1 MKLCRFELLTE
12 PGTIR
17 SGMVYGG
24 KVYETDGA
32 EAIGVHE
39 AADVR
44 PLCPIPIPPSI
55 RVFRSDSD
63 VTSFYYVNP
72 GAVIGPSQ
80 IVELPDVG
88 SRYAV
93 RTYLAATVAG
103 TGYQISLE
111 EAESIVLGLT
121 LVNVI
126 TAIDLESKE
135 AHVGRS
141 HDFGIAMGP
150 VITTPDDLDDVMV
163 MTKNGILYKLECSV
177 KVNQIET
184 SKANFEEFP
193 ISIVEAVRLA
203 SETCTLRPGDV
214 FCVGPIF
221 DDAACIVSPGDE
233 FQFNMERLGAL
244 STKFQ

>member
-1 MKLCRFELLTE
+1 MKLCRFELHSE
-12 PGTIR
+12 PGVIR

-39 AADVR
+39 AADIR
-44 PLCPIPIPPSI
+44 PLCPIPVPPSV
-55 RVFRSDSD
+55 RVFRSDSEGEG
-63 VTSFYYVNP
+63 FYYVNP

-80 IVELPDVG
+80 IVELPDLG
-88 SRYAV
+88 SRYV
-93 RTYLAATVAG
+93 IRPYLAAAVAG
-103 TGYQISLE
+103 TGYQLAIE
-111 EAESIVLGLT
+111 EAEAMVLGLT
-121 LVNVI
+121 LVNLI
-126 TAIDLESKE
+126 TAIDIEAKESQ
-135 AHVGRS
+135 VGRS

-177 KVNQIET
+177 KVNQVET
-184 SKANFEEFP
+184 ATANFEEFP

-221 DDAACIVSPGDE
+221 DDEACMVSSGDE
-233 FQFNMERLGAL
+233 FQFTMERLGAL
-244 STKFQ
+244 STKIQ